1 MATIAEMLTHTIES
15 AAAQVGIVDAH
26 KVTEP
31 CVPANNPAH
40 GDYQSNVAF
49 RLAKIAGKSPRAIA
63 EDMLTHITT
72 SEMIAEAS
80 VAGPGFINFRLDDT
94 WLAQD
99 LRSRVATPKL
109 NTPQIGKGRAVV
121 IDYSSP
127 NVAKRM
133 HIGHIRSTLIGNTIY
148 RLHKFLGWTAIGD
161 NHIGDWGTQF
171 GILIVAWHKWHD
183 DAAYA
188 ADPIAELQRIYQK
201 FAVEVKEDPDLQVQA
216 RAEVAKLQQGD
227 EGNRALWRA
236 FVDASMIEF
245 DGVYERLDVKFDVT
259 LGESHYRDVL
269 GELVQSLL
277 ERGIAKVIEGAV
289 QIPFDEED
297 GKNLSK
303 KPMVIQKSDGAALY
317 GTTDIAT
324 VNYRIA
330 EWNAERMVYVTDNRQ
345 MLHFRQLFAAMRKM
359 GVEADYVHVPF
370 GMLRFA
376 DGAVASTRSGN
387 VINLVDL
394 LDTAVSRARSVVEQR
409 SANLSEEERA
419 VIAEHVGLAAVRYSD
434 LSQNPASDVLFD
446 WDKVLSLEGNT
457 APYLLYA
464 YARCRSIGRKA
475 AAQNIES
482 GELVLGRP
490 TERALALHLVR
501 MPEILLSAAN
511 NYKPNTLCD
520 HMYTIAS
527 AFARFYSDCRV
538 LGEDRAVSA
547 SRLALVDA
555 TASVMAVGFENLGI
569 KPLERM

>member
-1 MATIAEMLTHTIES
+1 MATIAQLLTSTIED
-15 AAAQVGIVDAH
+15 AATKVGIEGAH
-26 KVTEP
+26 AVMEP
-31 CVPANNPAH
+31 CVPAKNADH

-49 RLAKIAGKSPRAIA
+49 RLAKLAGQSPRAVA
-63 EDMLTHITT
+63 DAMLSHITASDMV
-72 SEMIAEAS
+72 SEAT
-80 VAGPGFINFRLDDT
+80 VAGPGFINFRLDDA
-94 WLAQD
+94 WLAAD
-99 LRSRVATPKL
+99 LLARVADPKL
-109 NTPQIGKGRAVV
+109 NTPQVGAGRSVV

-133 HIGHIRSTLIGNTIY
+133 HIGHIRSTLIGNAIY
-148 RLHKFLGWTAIGD
+148 RLHQYLGWEAIGD

-171 GILIVAWHKWHD
+171 GILIVSWNKWRD
-183 DAAYA
+183 ESAYA
-188 ADPIAELQRIYQK
+188 VDPIAELQRIYQK
-201 FAVEVKEDPDLQVQA
+201 FAVEVKEHPELQVEA
-216 RAEVAKLQQGD
+216 RAETVKLQAGD
-227 EGNRALWRA
+227 AGNRALWTA

-259 LGESHYRDVL
+259 LGESHYRNEL
-269 GELVQSLL
+269 SALVQSLL
-277 ERGIAKVIEGAV
+277 DVGIAKVIDGAV
-289 QIPFDEED
+289 QIPFEEAD

-324 VNYRIA
+324 VHYRKRT
-330 EWNAERMVYVTDNRQ
+330 WNAERMVYVTDNRQ
-345 MLHFRQLFAAMRKM
+345 ILHFRQLFAAMRKM
-359 GVEADYVHVPF
+359 GVDADYVHVPF

-394 LDTAVSRARSVVEQR
+394 LDTAVSRARAVVEER
-409 SANLSEEERA
+409 SGDLPDTERA
-419 VIAEHVGLAAVRYSD
+419 MIAERVGLAAVRYSD
-434 LSQNPASDVLFD
+434 LSQNPASDVMFD
-446 WDKVLSLEGNT
+446 WDKLLSLEGNT

-475 AAQNIES
+475 AEKGLAP
-482 GELVLGRP
+482 GALVLAHP
-490 TERALALHLVR
+490 SERALALLLVR
-501 MPEILLSAAN
+501 TPEIFLAAAN

-520 HMYTIAS
+520 HIYNIAA

-538 LGEDRAVSA
+538 LGVAPEVSA

-555 TASVMAVGFENLGI
+555 CATVMASAFDNLGI

>member
-1 MATIAEMLTHTIES
+1 MVS
-15 AAAQVGIVDAH
+15 D
-26 KVTEP
+26 
-31 CVPANNPAH
+31 
-40 GDYQSNVAF
+40 
-49 RLAKIAGKSPRAIA
+49 
-63 EDMLTHITT
+63 
-72 SEMIAEAS
+72 AS
-80 VAGPGFINFRLDDT
+80 VAGPGFINFRLDDA

-99 LRSRVATPKL
+99 LTERIASPKL
-109 NTPQIGKGRAVV
+109 NTPQVGAGRTVV
-121 IDYSSP
+121 VDYSSP

-133 HIGHIRSTLIGNTIY
+133 HIGHIRSTLIGNAIY
-148 RLHKFLGWTAIGD
+148 RLHQFLGWKAVGD

-171 GILIVAWHKWHD
+171 GVLIVSWHKWHD
-183 DAAYA
+183 EAAYA
-188 ADPIAELQRIYQK
+188 LDPIAELQRIYQK
-201 FAVEVKEDPDLQVQA
+201 FAVEVKEHPELQVQA
-216 RAEVAKLQQGD
+216 RAEVAKLQMGD

-236 FVDASMIEF
+236 FVDASLIEF

-269 GELVQSLL
+269 VDLVQSLL
-277 ERGIAKVIEGAV
+277 ERGIAKVIDGAV
-289 QIPFDEED
+289 QIPFLEED

-303 KPMVIQKSDGAALY
+303 KPMVIQKSDGAALW
-317 GTTDIAT
+317 G
-324 VNYRIA
+324 
-330 EWNAERMVYVTDNRQ
+330 AERMVYVTDNRQ
-345 MLHFRQLFAAMRKM
+345 ILHFRQLFAAMKKM
-359 GVEADYVHVPF
+359 GVDADYVHVPF

-409 SANLSEEERA
+409 SADLSEEERA
-419 VIAEHVGLAAVRYSD
+419 EIAETVGLAAVRYSD
-434 LSQNPASDVLFD
+434 LSQNPASDVQFD
-446 WDKVLSLEGNT
+446 WDKILSLEGNT

-475 AAQNIES
+475 AEQNIAP
-482 GELVLGRP
+482 GTLVLTRP

-520 HMYTIAS
+520 HMYTVAA

-538 LGEDRAVSA
+538 LGEDRAVSE
-547 SRLALVDA
+547 SRLALVEA
-555 TASVMAVGFENLGI
+555 TAKVMAVGFDNLGI